1 MLENGIIKSKGAERF
16 LNIAICD
23 DNETDIKYIGK
34 IIKKE
39 FAAHNINCEL
49 RTCLHK
55 KNMV

>member
-34 IIKKE
+34 ILIIQLNL
-39 FAAHNINCEL
+39 AAFEL
-49 RTCLHK
+49 TEI
-55 KNMV
+55 